1 MKAGR
6 TGLLA
11 GAVVIIAAAG
21 AAWPGKVETI
31 WPAGG
36 SYARGLRAALPATIA
51 AILPADEATKPAAQ
65 SAQSGVPAG
74 KPASESRANGAGPGR
89 PPAPV
94 MVVKAAKGPLPLRI
108 DAVGTVQPIASVAI
122 KTRVDATIDQILVG
136 DGAKVKAG
144 DVLVRLD
151 DRQVQAQIKAAEAS
165 LAKDKATLEQAQRDV
180 QRYQDLLSKGAGT
193 QLNFD
198 NARTT
203 LASTKALIMG
213 DEAQLENLKVQLGWY
228 TMTAP
233 IPGRVGTF
241 SAKAGN
247 IIRSGDNTSTGTLT
261 TIVQTAPIYV
271 VFSVPQANLPD
282 LRAAVESAA
291 GAEVVAT
298 PQGTTKQAKGR
309 VAVLD
314 NQIDSGTGTI
324 AVRGAFDNSDD
335 LLWAGQLCN
344 VRVVVRVDPQAI
356 TVPRSATQSGQAGNF
371 VYVIDKGVAHVR
383 PVKIARTQDDVD
395 VVAEGL
401 SGGETVVTDG
411 ALLLTDGARVEVR
424 TADARNGA
432 I

>member
-6 TGLLA
+6 TGLLT

-36 SYARGLRAALPATIA
+36 SYGRGLRDALPASIVA
-51 AILPADEATKPAAQ
+51 MLPADETAKPGTQ
-65 SAQSGVPAG
+65 SAAPTTGRPAGPPAG
-74 KPASESRANGAGPGR
+74 KAPSGPA
-89 PPAPV
+89 APV
-94 MVVKAAKGPLPLRI
+94 TVAKVGKGPLPLRI
-108 DAVGTVQPIASVAI
+108 DAVGTVQPIANVAI
-122 KTRVDATIDQILVG
+122 KTRVDATIDQILVN

-144 DVLVRLD
+144 DILVRLD

-165 LAKDKATLEQAQRDV
+165 LAKDKATLEQAERDV

-228 TMTAP
+228 TMSAP

-247 IIRSGDNTSTGTLT
+247 IIRSGDNTSTGILT

-298 PQGTTKQAKGR
+298 PQGTTKQAMGR

-324 AVRGAFDNSDD
+324 AVRGAFENADD

-371 VYVIDKGVAHVR
+371 VYVIENGTAHVR

-401 SGGETVVTDG
+401 SGGESVVTDG
-411 ALLLTDGARVEVR
+411 ALLLIEGARVEVR